1 MRHDAWKLFKNDTE
15 MNFHFRQ
22 VRRGLSTIK
31 RQIHTGR
38 ASSVSLSKTMLLLLR
53 YGSLKIFA
61 CRKARVRVR
70 PKSLHG
76 SGTLIFGATWPSSIS
91 HPSQLVIHHTA
102 ELHLDQRSKICH
114 GATVSVAQHARLE
127 LKGCFIN
134 NHANIACYHGVSI
147 GNGTVISENVV
158 IRDDDGHTIDMR
170 KNHGRIEIGN
180 NVWIGLNV
188 IILKNV
194 VIGDGA
200 VVAAGSV
207 VTKDVAPAT
216 LVGGNPARLIHERIS
231 WN

>member
-1 MRHDAWKLFKNDTE
+1 
-15 MNFHFRQ
+15 MNSHFGQIKHR
-22 VRRGLSTIK
+22 VSAIIRRV
-31 RQIHTGR
+31 HTAREIG
-38 ASSVSLSKTMLLLLR
+38 VSLPRTMLLLVR
-53 YGSLKIFA
+53 YRSLKIFA

-76 SGTLIFGATWPSSIS
+76 SGTLIFGATWPCSASY
-91 HPSQLVIHHTA
+91 PSQLVIHHTG
-102 ELHLDQRSKICH
+102 ELHLDNRSKICH
-114 GATVSVAQHARLE
+114 GATVSVAENARLE

-134 NHANIACYHGVSI
+134 NNTNIACYHGVSI
-147 GNGTVISENVV
+147 GNGTVISENVL
-158 IRDDDGHTIDMR
+158 IRDDDGHTIDSR

-180 NVWIGLNV
+180 NVWIGLNA

-216 LVGGNPARLIHERIS
+216 LVGGNPARLIREQIS